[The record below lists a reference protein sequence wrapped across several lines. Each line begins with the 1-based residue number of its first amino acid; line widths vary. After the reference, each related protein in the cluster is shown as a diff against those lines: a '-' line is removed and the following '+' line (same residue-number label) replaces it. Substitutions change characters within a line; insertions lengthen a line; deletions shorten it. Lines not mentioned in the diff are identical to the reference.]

1 MKDHDPEIVVLTETK
16 VKKSG
21 VEEIIENLPFN
32 SFEVVDPVGLSGGIL
47 ILWNSGVNSIT
58 TVTKDRRF
66 ITRLF
71 RAVEF
76 WNRVPCPSPIPS
88 STSWEDWLSKNLSI
102 DIMSMWDIP
111 WNVLFCFA
119 LWHLWLRRNAWS
131 FSKINISLPSS
142 IHQCIWLLRNHKK
155 EAGCAVVCR
164 DSSGQ
169 WVIGLVWRG
178 FLAFSYDAELKAIE
192 MAMNLIQEKGWTS
205 SILCSDA
212 KRAIEEVTS
221 ADPILNAPSLI
232 SKCRALQMEL
242 HLDMRF
248 EPRESNAVVDILAKD
263 ARCHLQD
270 LNQICI
276 LDHMP
281 VICGEA
287 FVRDLSNCTELS
299 VSTDAGDV
307 PAETSC
313 NVTFN

>member
-71 RAVEF
+71 
-76 WNRVPCPSPIPS
+76 
-88 STSWEDWLSKNLSI
+88 
-102 DIMSMWDIP
+102 
-111 WNVLFCFA
+111 
-119 LWHLWLRRNAWS
+119 
-131 FSKINISLPSS
+131 
-142 IHQCIWLLRNHKK
+142 
-155 EAGCAVVCR
+155 
-164 DSSGQ
+164 
-169 WVIGLVWRG
+169 
-178 FLAFSYDAELKAIE
+178 
-192 MAMNLIQEKGWTS
+192 
-205 SILCSDA
+205 
-212 KRAIEEVTS
+212 
-221 ADPILNAPSLI
+221 
-232 SKCRALQMEL
+232 RALQMEL